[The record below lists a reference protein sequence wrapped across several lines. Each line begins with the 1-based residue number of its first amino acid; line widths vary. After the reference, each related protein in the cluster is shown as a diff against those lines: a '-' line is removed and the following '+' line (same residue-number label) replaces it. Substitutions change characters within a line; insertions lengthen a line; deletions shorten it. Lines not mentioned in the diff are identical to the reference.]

1 MSENSTDNN
10 NKKSDNKTRLPPPSY
25 SDEGPVLTPFSQP
38 SSDRVVQLGNNTE
51 VTVSPMPDSAHQ
63 QGGPSLRYIRNEHR
77 DPQQIKAR
85 EKARFEY
92 HVNKAMDRL
101 KGSRQMGDGGG
112 VLASETEEN
121 LTSGELQEII
131 AEARKRLEQERKTP
145 DDEVEQRQREIQ
157 DKIREGIIDCPDCG
171 QRAGNAALN
180 PWALENHQKTCKAYA
195 DRIERE
201 KQQEQ
206 LTRVHRSKYERV
218 RRSVDNLMGNMSDIR
233 TTIDDLNFQAANA
246 RYEKNPI
253 ILKAIE
259 AAKEDWKSEPEYFRQ
274 QKIKRAEEVKKFAD
288 AVIAFYQDLEQSE
301 EDAQKEPV
309 WVAGE

>member
-1 MSENSTDNN
+1 MSQDSTD
-10 NKKSDNKTRLPPPSY
+10 NKKSDNKTRLPPSS
-25 SDEGPVLTPFSQP
+25 SDEGPVITPFSEPASNKTFQVG
-38 SSDRVVQLGNNTE
+38 DRE
-51 VTVSPMPDSAHQ
+51 VTVSPMSDSPAM
-63 QGGPSLRYIRNEHR
+63 GGPSVHYIKHEHR
-77 DPQQIKAR
+77 DPELIKAR
-85 EKARFEY
+85 QKARFEW
-92 HVNKAMDRL
+92 HVNKTMDRL
-101 KGSRQMGDGGG
+101 RGGGKKVGDGGAL
-112 VLASETEEN
+112 LASETEEN
-121 LTSGELQEII
+121 LSPGEYQEII
-131 AEARKRLEQERKTP
+131 AEARKRLEQERKAP
-145 DDEVEQRQREIQ
+145 DDEVEERQRQIQ
-157 DKIREGIIDCPDCG
+157 DRIREGIINCPDCG
-171 QRAGNAALN
+171 ERAGNQALN
-180 PWALENHQKTCKAYA
+180 PWALEQHQKNCKAYS

-218 RRSVDNLMGNMSDIR
+218 RRSIDNVLGNMADIR
-233 TTIDDLNFQAANA
+233 STIDDLNFQAANA

-274 QKIKRAEEVKKFAD
+274 QKIRRAEEVKKFAD